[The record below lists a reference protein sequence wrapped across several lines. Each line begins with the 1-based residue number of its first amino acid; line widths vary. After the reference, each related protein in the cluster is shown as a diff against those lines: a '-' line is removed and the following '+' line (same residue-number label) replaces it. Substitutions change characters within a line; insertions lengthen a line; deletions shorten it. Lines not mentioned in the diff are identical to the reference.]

1 MNKQEHQEHERN
13 FFDDLVTTLDPAEA
27 LKQAKEA
34 KVLAEKLDILI
45 HRTFEQHQPGKELLG
60 IWKEALIMQPTAE
73 GGMDQFEVGIREG
86 QKSFIRAIILT
97 IKKIEK
103 GE

>member
-1 MNKQEHQEHERN
+1 
-13 FFDDLVTTLDPAEA
+13 
-27 LKQAKEA
+27 
-34 KVLAEKLDILI
+34 
-45 HRTFEQHQPGKELLG
+45 
-60 IWKEALIMQPTAE
+60 MQPTAE

-97 IKKIEK
+97 IKKVEK

>member
-1 MNKQEHQEHERN
+1 MDSKEHQEHERN
-13 FFDDLVTTLDPAEA
+13 FFDDLVTSLDPAEA

-45 HRTFEQHQPGKELLG
+45 HQTFEQHPPGKELLE
-60 IWKEALIMQPTAE
+60 IWKEALIMQPTVEA
-73 GGMDQFEVGIREG
+73 GMDQHEPGIREG

-97 IKKIEK
+97 IRKVEK